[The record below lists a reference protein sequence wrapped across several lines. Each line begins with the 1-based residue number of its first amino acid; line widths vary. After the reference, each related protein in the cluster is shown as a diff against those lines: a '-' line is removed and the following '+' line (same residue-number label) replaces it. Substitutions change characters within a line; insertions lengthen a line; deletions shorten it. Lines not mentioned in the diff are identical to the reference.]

1 MITMG
6 VDVLARDTL
15 KQLETPIYV
24 AKSIQKDDTMS

>member
-15 KQLETPIYV
+15 KQLETPIY
-24 AKSIQKDDTMS
+24 AATQKDDTMS

>member
-1 MITMG
+1 MG